1 MSAGRTPTR
10 KIPSSGGG
18 ALVASRVLSTTPV
31 KLLGLIVLNTGAA
44 QFLQVHETTTLPA
57 DEAVPVLPSIP
68 VAANGVTMFSFGDWG
83 VDLDA
88 LTVCNSST
96 AATKTIGAANC
107 AIVGIV
113 QG

>member
-10 KIPSSGGG
+10 KIPNSGGG
-18 ALVASRVLSTTPV
+18 QLVASRVLSTTGI
-31 KLLGLIVLNTGAA
+31 KLFGLIVLNTGPA
-44 QFLQVHETTTLPA
+44 QFIQVHETASLPA
-57 DEAVPVLPSIP
+57 NGLYPALPSIP

-88 LTVCNSST
+88 LTVCNSTT
-96 AATKTIGAANC
+96 AETKTIGAANC
-107 AIVGIV
+107 AIVAIV